1 MSYEIDSPDGGDGS
15 DGGPWPAFADLL
27 AATTLLFLVL
37 FTVGALPAIKMAQE
51 RGAVLSEIKKL
62 NTTLAPKSPR
72 DRYAVIAFP
81 DYLLIRI
88 KGDATFPKG
97 SSSID
102 SLREEGK
109 EILRQLAA
117 SLIQNKLMNS
127 VEVIQVAGHTSSEG
141 SDERN
146 WLLSAQRASA
156 VALFLIQRGSLD
168 PCKVT
173 ALGRG
178 RYYPVDPKLP
188 RLDEGR
194 PEDRRIEIEI
204 RPVATSQK
212 PTDAAPTCIN

>member
-1 MSYEIDSPDGGDGS
+1 MSYGPDTEDGT
-15 DGGPWPAFADLL
+15 DGGPWPAFTDLL

-37 FTVGALPAIKMAQE
+37 FTVGALPAIKTARE
-51 RGAVLSEIKKL
+51 RGAAALEIKEL
-62 NTTLAPKSPR
+62 SAALVPKDS
-72 DRYAVIAFP
+72 AGKFTVITFP

-97 SSSID
+97 ASGID

-109 EILRQLAA
+109 AILRQLAS
-117 SLIQNKLMNS
+117 SLIRDSLLRH

-146 WLLSAQRASA
+146 WLLSAQRASS
-156 VALFLIQRGSLD
+156 VALYLIEKGRLD

-178 RYYPVDPKLP
+178 RYYPVNTRLP
-188 RLDEGR
+188 RIAEGR

-212 PTDAAPTCIN
+212 TQTVAPQCIR